1 MQVDLLSTLRIT
13 KIVVQSGP
21 EWQYNDELATV
32 SVCKTAACRPNEVS
46 TPAGP
51 VRAWYEQAY
60 SLV

>member
-1 MQVDLLSTLRIT
+1 LQVDLLSTLRIT

-51 VRAWYEQAY
+51 VRA
-60 SLV
+60 

>member
-32 SVCKTAACRPNEVS
+32 SVCKTAACRPNEVKHS
-46 TPAGP
+46 CGAA
-51 VRAWYEQAY
+51 R
-60 SLV
+60 